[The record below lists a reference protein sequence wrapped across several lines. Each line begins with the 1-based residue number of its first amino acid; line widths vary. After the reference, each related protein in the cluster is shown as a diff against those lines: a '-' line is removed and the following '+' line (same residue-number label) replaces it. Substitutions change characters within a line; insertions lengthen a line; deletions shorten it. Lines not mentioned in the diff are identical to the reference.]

1 MKKETGYLHMK
12 KVQNLIKKKKNIIF
26 ILIFALIMVMDPLKI
41 EAADMSGTTITRG
54 QWLHDLTDLCR

>member
-41 EAADMSGTTITRG
+41 EAADM
-54 QWLHDLTDLCR
+54 